1 MAGPVPALRHP
12 DEPHKIVA
20 RRDRVCI
27 GTRMARSAAAIHL
40 ARRHAGQTN
49 MWPLGA
55 SDRSVAVPDGRRG
68 TGECLAGR
76 NDEGEQKHD
85 EHGVALGRVGVRSN
99 CAAPDYLDQAGPLA
113 DLDDLDAHES
123 IIGTSS
129 TWSFIHSGGKI
140 LYRPQGRFRCNS
152 GHAVVD
158 ACLAGMGVCQLP
170 EFYIVPFIRSGR
182 LRLVLDDFRPQTE
195 PIWAVY
201 PQRRHLLPKI
211 SRAIEH
217 IRMELTAGMA
227 IDPL

>member
-1 MAGPVPALRHP
+1 MINEQGEPQGNLRITCSTAMGENFIAPILRRFAIRHP
-12 DEPHKIVA
+12 RLTISIDLTNRLVDLVGEGYDLAIRTGELA
-20 RRDRVCI
+20 DSRLI
-27 GTRMARSAAAIHL
+27 GTRV
-40 ARRHAGQTN
+40 
-49 MWPLGA
+49 A
-55 SDRSVAVPDGRRG
+55 SRQFL
-68 TGECLAGR
+68 T
-76 NDEGEQKHD
+76 
-85 EHGVALGRVGVRSN
+85 

-113 DLDDLDAHES
+113 DLEDLDAPEA

-129 TWSFIHSGGKI
+129 TWSFIHLGGKI